1 MGVTTRA
8 KKSLTR
14 DNDIDASLRLIDG
27 VRNSPT
33 VRAPIVPTPNPASN
47 EDADVA
53 TRRYLQEQ
61 WKLTDEIYKARL
73 HRACSGAFGNVS
85 RGQIIISLLH
95 RENVTQ
101 SCFGEFG
108 ERNKIFYEY
117 CHVCSKSFISYE
129 ALQIR
134 FARQIAAFRTFLTVG
149 SVFFNLQLSNR
160 DTYDM
165 PKRKFKYEE
174 FNDFEMHALH
184 AEQRSQRR
192 TRVAHEASFL
202 NKPSALHECVEVE
215 FLPAIK
221 PIDKEWTKKVFDDV
235 HADKSAREKRIVV
248 PKEQV
253 ALLVDSFNPKNFMA
267 EKKTKSRTFVDLV
280 AAEHCKDFCAFLVP
294 EMWLAD
300 RAYPLRRMWW
310 AKKREEKLIYE
321 LEGVRGMRWI
331 VCVKEKRKGNDL
343 FAKTSVKLS
352 AKPGLQKGYAER
364 KKAAQESAS
373 SNGED
378 ALEDALRNDVHRC

>member
-1 MGVTTRA
+1 
-8 KKSLTR
+8 
-14 DNDIDASLRLIDG
+14 
-27 VRNSPT
+27 
-33 VRAPIVPTPNPASN
+33 
-47 EDADVA
+47 
-53 TRRYLQEQ
+53 
-61 WKLTDEIYKARL
+61 
-73 HRACSGAFGNVS
+73 
-85 RGQIIISLLH
+85 
-95 RENVTQ
+95 
-101 SCFGEFG
+101 
-108 ERNKIFYEY
+108 
-117 CHVCSKSFISYE
+117 
-129 ALQIR
+129 
-134 FARQIAAFRTFLTVG
+134 
-149 SVFFNLQLSNR
+149 
-160 DTYDM
+160 M

-174 FNDFEMHALH
+174 FNEAEMLALH

-202 NKPSALHECVEVE
+202 NNPSAFHECVEVE
-215 FLPAIK
+215 FIPAIK
-221 PIDKEWTKKVFDDV
+221 PIDKAWTKKVFDDV
-235 HADKSAREKRIVV
+235 HADKSARVKRNVV

-267 EKKTKSRTFVDLV
+267 EKKIKSRTFVDLFAAGSEINQNLKPILESRFGRGEFNFISV
-280 AAEHCKDFCAFLVP
+280 DSDTRAKNVKGWIPMNIFSVNDNWKVLGQNIICAPPPDGMSDAAILYFAEHCKDFCAFLVP
-294 EMWLAD
+294 ETWLAD

-310 AKKREEKLIYE
+310 AKKQEEKLIYE

-352 AKPGLQKGYAER
+352 AKPGLQKAYAER